1 MYSMTG
7 YGKGEYRQNG
17 VELTVEVKSVNNRF
31 LDLTVKSPRIF
42 LSEEEEI
49 RSAVRKKVSRGHIDV
64 FVNYIDRRERKKS
77 YFVDAEA
84 AKAYRRAATLLKNE
98 IPSLQDDTTLS
109 FYLRLP
115 DVVRAEETEG
125 LDEELKTA
133 LYTALECALDNLVS
147 MRKAEGERL
156 KKDLLSRLGT
166 IAKLREEI
174 ALRAPLVAEE
184 YRKKITDRMQELLSG
199 KADENRILTEAAI
212 FADRVAVDEE
222 TVRLHSHLSQL
233 DEMLKTGGPI
243 GRKLDFLLQELNRE
257 ANTIGSKSGDLEL
270 TRTVVEI
277 KAELEKIREQIQN
290 IE

>member
-156 KKDLLSRLGT
+156 KKDLLSRLDT

-184 YRKKITDRMQELLSG
+184 YRKKITDRMQELLIG
-199 KADENRILTEAAI
+199 KADENRILTEAAVFSDKCNI
-212 FADRVAVDEE
+212 DEE
-222 TVRLHSHLSQL
+222 LTRLSCHIASFLSIV
-233 DEMLKTGGPI
+233 EEETA
-243 GRKLDFLLQELNRE
+243 GRKLDFLVQEFNRE
-257 ANTIGSKSGDLEL
+257 CNTVCSKSNDAPL
-270 TRTVVEI
+270 T
-277 KAELEKIREQIQN
+277 KAALQMKNELEKIREQIQN
-290 IE
+290 LE